1 MSFCYCQFA
10 SNFLSNGWAQ
20 LTTTTAK
27 NSHNSFQCQS
37 LLAASRSSSFCLV
50 PARSSGSSLFQVV
63 QACSSSFLVKVCT
76 GKNISMNILFNI
88 NGCLKSLFHEMQEG
102 NKNVAYGSL
111 KRKELSRVLFRSS
124 VIQALSEKCPNT
136 EFFPVR
142 IFPHS
147 VRMWENTD
155 QKKLRIWTLF
165 TQ

>member
-1 MSFCYCQFA
+1 M
-10 SNFLSNGWAQ
+10 
-20 LTTTTAK
+20 
-27 NSHNSFQCQS
+27 
-37 LLAASRSSSFCLV
+37 
-50 PARSSGSSLFQVV
+50 V

-76 GKNISMNILFNI
+76 RKNISMNILFNI

-124 VIQALSEKCPNT
+124 VIQALSEKCPNKG
-136 EFFPVR
+136 FFPVR
-142 IFPHS
+142 IFPYS